1 MANARNCSMNER
13 LFFSPRECIV
23 LMRNY
28 SIAALGIF
36 ACVANAGA
44 AVTDQPQVTF
54 GGFGSFGVSH
64 STMSSGDYVLDGSI
78 PRGPGLSDFLS
89 TANDSRIA
97 AHMAAQM
104 SQKVS
109 VVIQVDSEY
118 HTGNSYAPEVEFVN
132 VKYALSP
139 DASIRA
145 GRVALPTFLES
156 ENRDIGYT
164 YAWIHPPV
172 EVYRQEPVTHS
183 DGFALSYSMHA
194 GSGVHSL
201 KALFGR
207 ATIETSDAPTGN
219 SMTSKNLWGIF
230 DTSEFGPA
238 IFHAGYLQRDTDS
251 GDFLNGQTGAW
262 VKDRDLSL
270 GVQYDPGDWF
280 AKSEWIQRKSTYK
293 TSAIYVSA
301 GYRVKQFTPYLTW
314 AQNSQGSFLADY
326 PAPSAKA
333 VLLAA
338 RAQRTASIGMR
349 WDFMRDTDLKFQLDQ
364 VKLSDNSNGFLANV
378 PANVTLYG
386 SKFYVISAVVDFIF

>member
-1 MANARNCSMNER
+1 MNEK
-13 LFFSPRECIV
+13 LFFSLRGCIV
-23 LMRNY
+23 LMKNY
-28 SIAALGIF
+28 SIAVLGVF

-44 AVTDQPQVTF
+44 AALDQPQVTF

-97 AHMAAQM
+97 AHIAAQM

-132 VKYALSP
+132 VKYTLAP
-139 DASIRA
+139 DVFVRA
-145 GRVALPTFLES
+145 GRIALPTFLES
-156 ENRDIGYT
+156 ENRDVGYT
-164 YAWIHPPV
+164 YAWIHPPI
-172 EVYRQEPVTHS
+172 EVYRQEQASHA
-183 DGFALSYSMHA
+183 DGFGFNYSLHG
-194 GSGVHSL
+194 GSVGHSI
-201 KALFGR
+201 KAVFGR
-207 ATIETSDAPTGN
+207 ATIETSDTLAGN
-219 SMTSKNLWGIF
+219 SRTSKNLWGIF
-230 DTSEFGPA
+230 DTSEYGSA
-238 IFHAGYLQRDTDS
+238 LFHAGYLQRDTNS
-251 GDFLNGQTGAW
+251 GDFLSGQTDAW
-262 VKDRDLSL
+262 VKDRDLSV

-280 AKSEWIQRKSTYK
+280 AMSEWIQRKSTYK
-293 TSAIYVSA
+293 TSAMYVSA
-301 GYRVKQFTPYLTW
+301 GYRVNQFTPYLIY
-314 AQNSQGSFLADY
+314 AQNSQGSFLPDY
-326 PAPSAKA
+326 PAPSAEA
-333 VLLAA
+333 AILAA

-349 WDFMRDTDLKFQLDQ
+349 WDFKKDTDLKFQLDQ